1 VAIPRYF
8 PSILLVKYLFNK
20 SPRRNISKFFE
31 ETYTHDAAVG
41 SEACRLSSFKRMTMT
56 GHRQRNSRK
65 KTWPTQPGRSQAI
78 NWHSGTGKKDER
90 RKDGQKPRADCDLS

>member
-1 VAIPRYF
+1 VPAVIVSVIVYAVVDAKVYSPWLF
-8 PSILLVKYLFNK
+8 LL
-20 SPRRNISKFFE
+20 P
-31 ETYTHDAAVG
+31 AVG